1 VIYVKKSYLFI
12 RHQIYLFFCRNL
24 KMVKNLKAWA
34 VCILSLC
41 SSFAFSQQESN
52 EDLLKF
58 KSEQTNRN
66 SREKTTVFTGNVSLS
81 SEAFSFENAEKVI
94 VDETTNEVKIYKPR
108 NFKVIHVN
116 GLTRTGGN
124 KEQDVIVY
132 HTKTKVLSM

>member
-1 VIYVKKSYLFI
+1 
-12 RHQIYLFFCRNL
+12 
-24 KMVKNLKAWA
+24 MVKNLKAWA

-52 EDLLKF
+52 EDILKF

-124 KEQDVIVY
+124 TEQDVIVY